1 MSTVSTALSL
11 SERHSNKKITLIEA
25 SPTIPNPHGSSVDT
39 SRIIRAD
46 YSNPAYAKLAADG
59 IKKWRS
65 TEWGQEG
72 RYTENGL
79 ALLYTEGNPDSEKY
93 TKKSYENVKRLLQ
106 EEGVSSE
113 SIAEKVVYLQNKKA
127 LEKVVPRY
135 AAGMNISGGYL
146 NRGSGWGDAEAG
158 VRFAKQKLDQTGKV
172 DVRHG
177 EVERLL
183 FDETSSP
190 SQRKVTG
197 VILKNAAGSTSTIKA
212 DLVILATG
220 ASTGRLVDLRGI
232 VDATGQVLAY
242 IKITDEEQA
251 QLAHMPTILS
261 FSTGMFII
269 PPRNNLLKIARHAY
283 GYLNPSDIPIPGATT
298 TTTTTTSSSPQTM
311 KISLPVHDLPIPAEG
326 ERACRQALR
335 EMLPSF
341 AERPFARTRIC
352 WYSDTYV
359 APALPFL
366 SPIPL

>member
-1 MSTVSTALSL
+1 M
-11 SERHSNKKITLIEA
+11 KK
-25 SPTIPNPHGSSVDT
+25 
-39 SRIIRAD
+39 
-46 YSNPAYAKLAADG
+46 
-59 IKKWRS
+59 
-65 TEWGQEG
+65 
-72 RYTENGL
+72 
-79 ALLYTEGNPDSEKY
+79 LLE
-93 TKKSYENVKRLLQ
+93 
-106 EEGVSSE
+106 EEGERPE
-113 SIAEKVVYLQNKKA
+113 SIAEKVVYLPNKVA

-158 VRFAKQKLDQTGKV
+158 VRFAKKKLDEIGRV
-172 DVRHG
+172 DVKHG

-183 FDETSSP
+183 FEETT
-190 SQRKVTG
+190 RKVTG
-197 VILKNAAGSTSTIKA
+197 VMFKDAMNGTTSTITA

-269 PPRNNLLKIARHAY
+269 PPRNNLLKVARHAY
-283 GYLNPSDIPIPGATT
+283 GYLNPSDVPIPG
-298 TTTTTTSSSPQTM
+298 TTTTSSSQTM
-311 KISLPVHDLPIPAEG
+311 RISLPVHDLPIPAEG

-359 APALPFL
+359 TQPFF
-366 SPIPL
+366 

>member
-1 MSTVSTALSL
+1 M
-11 SERHSNKKITLIEA
+11 KK
-25 SPTIPNPHGSSVDT
+25 
-39 SRIIRAD
+39 
-46 YSNPAYAKLAADG
+46 
-59 IKKWRS
+59 
-65 TEWGQEG
+65 
-72 RYTENGL
+72 
-79 ALLYTEGNPDSEKY
+79 LLE
-93 TKKSYENVKRLLQ
+93 
-106 EEGVSSE
+106 EEGERPE
-113 SIAEKVVYLQNKKA
+113 SIEERVIYLPNKAA
-127 LEKVVPRY
+127 LEKVMPRY
-135 AAGMNISGGYL
+135 AGGMNISGGYL

-158 VRFAKQKLDQTGKV
+158 VRFAKKKLDRMGIVEVK
-172 DVRHG
+172 HG

-183 FDETSSP
+183 FEETSSAT
-190 SQRKVTG
+190 QRKVSGVLFKNTATG
-197 VILKNAAGSTSTIKA
+197 TISTITA

-220 ASTGRLVDLRGI
+220 ASTGKLVDLRGI

-283 GYLNPSDIPIPGATT
+283 GYLNPSDVPIPGISA
-298 TTTTTTSSSPQTM
+298 SSSQTM

-359 APALPFL
+359 TTSPFSILLSTREANIYQPHRRLPHNL
-366 SPIPL
+366 SPIPS

>member
-1 MSTVSTALSL
+1 M
-11 SERHSNKKITLIEA
+11 KK
-25 SPTIPNPHGSSVDT
+25 
-39 SRIIRAD
+39 
-46 YSNPAYAKLAADG
+46 
-59 IKKWRS
+59 
-65 TEWGQEG
+65 
-72 RYTENGL
+72 
-79 ALLYTEGNPDSEKY
+79 LLE
-93 TKKSYENVKRLLQ
+93 
-106 EEGVSSE
+106 EEGERPE
-113 SIAEKVVYLQNKKA
+113 SIEERVIYLPNKAA
-127 LEKVVPRY
+127 LEKVMPRY
-135 AAGMNISGGYL
+135 AGGMNISGGYL

-158 VRFAKQKLDQTGKV
+158 VRFAKKKLDRMGIVEVK
-172 DVRHG
+172 HG

-183 FDETSSP
+183 FEETSSAT
-190 SQRKVTG
+190 QRKVSGVLFKNTATG
-197 VILKNAAGSTSTIKA
+197 TISTITA

-220 ASTGRLVDLRGI
+220 ASTGKLVDLRGI

-283 GYLNPSDIPIPGATT
+283 GYLNPSDVPIPGISA
-298 TTTTTTSSSPQTM
+298 SSPQTM
-311 KISLPVHDLPIPAEG
+311 RISLPVHDLPIPAEG

-359 APALPFL
+359 TTSPFL
-366 SPIPL
+366 YFYRHEKLTYISPTGDFLITYHPSHPNLFLATGGSGHGYKFFPVLGDQIVDALEGRLDAELQQLWKWPEQRHITQAEGGEFVVTKDGSRSGKIGMMLKDELAKSSHL

>member
-1 MSTVSTALSL
+1 M
-11 SERHSNKKITLIEA
+11 KK
-25 SPTIPNPHGSSVDT
+25 
-39 SRIIRAD
+39 
-46 YSNPAYAKLAADG
+46 
-59 IKKWRS
+59 
-65 TEWGQEG
+65 
-72 RYTENGL
+72 
-79 ALLYTEGNPDSEKY
+79 LLE
-93 TKKSYENVKRLLQ
+93 
-106 EEGVSSE
+106 EEGEGPE
-113 SIAEKVVYLQNKKA
+113 SIAEKVVYLSNKAA

-158 VRFAKQKLDQTGKV
+158 VRFAKKKLDEMGRV
-172 DVRHG
+172 DVKHG

-183 FDETSSP
+183 FEKPT
-190 SQRKVTG
+190 RKVTG
-197 VILKNAAGSTSTIKA
+197 VVLKDAANGTTSKITA
-212 DLVILATG
+212 GLVILATG

-283 GYLNPSDIPIPGATT
+283 GYLNPSDVPIPG
-298 TTTTTTSSSPQTM
+298 TTSSSSQTM
-311 KISLPVHDLPIPAEG
+311 RISLPVHDLPIPAEG

-335 EMLPSF
+335 EMLPLF

-359 APALPFL
+359 TQPFPFYT
-366 SPIPL
+366 STHMRN

>member
-1 MSTVSTALSL
+1 LITVSTAISL
-11 SERHSNKKITLIEA
+11 SERHPNKKITLIEA

-46 YSNPAYAKLAADG
+46 YSNPAYAKLAAAG

-79 ALLYTEGNPDSEKY
+79 ALLYTEGNSDSENY
-93 TKKSYENVKRLLQ
+93 TKKSYENVKRLLE
-106 EEGVSSE
+106 EEGEGPDV
-113 SIAEKVVYLQNKKA
+113 IAEKVVYLPNNA
-127 LEKVVPRY
+127 VLDKVVPRY
-135 AAGMNISGGYL
+135 AAGMNIAGGYL

-158 VRFAKQKLDQTGKV
+158 VRFAKKKLDEMGQV

-177 EVERLL
+177 DVERLL
-183 FDETSSP
+183 FEETLSSSP
-190 SQRKVTG
+190 ASKQRKVTG
-197 VILKNAAGSTSTIKA
+197 VVLKNTANGTTSTITA

-251 QLAHMPTILS
+251 KLAHMPTILS

-269 PPRNNLLKIARHAY
+269 PPRDNLLKIARHAY
-283 GYLNPSDIPIPGATT
+283 GYLNPSDVPIPG
-298 TTTTTTSSSPQTM
+298 TTTSSSQTM
-311 KISLPVHDLPIPAEG
+311 RISLPVHELPIPAEG

-359 APALPFL
+359 TETPFL
-366 SPIPL
+366 Y